1 MTRANR
7 SAGFYCRMAKMGK
20 RQFTD
25 QQLFHIRN
33 HIHIRTVIENLL
45 GIPSMKK
52 ENVFRFRCPL
62 CAGYNT
68 AVKTSTNLA
77 RCFPCGKN
85 FNTIDIVMLVRNLDF
100 VETVE
105 LLVNYKND
113 LSSGEKQHS
122 CVYGRLPA
130 MNLPPA
136 ERKPCNQPSHIKDII
151 AQLFNNVIPLNSD
164 HKITSM
170 QVFPSTEDI
179 AKLERLV
186 ESLSQQIEYLKATQ
200 LNQKQ

>member
-1 MTRANR
+1 
-7 SAGFYCRMAKMGK
+7 MGK

-45 GIPSMKK
+45 DIPSMKEGK
-52 ENVFRFRCPL
+52 VFRFRCPL

-77 RCFPCGKN
+77 RCFTCGKN
-85 FNTIDIVMLVRNLDF
+85 FNTIDIVMLVRDLDF

-105 LLVNYKND
+105 LLVNYKNA

-122 CVYGRLPA
+122 CEDNKPSAINQL
-130 MNLPPA
+130 PA
-136 ERKPCNQPSHIKDII
+136 ERKPCNQPVPIKDII
-151 AQLFNNVIPLNSD
+151 AQWFNNMTPFKSD
-164 HKITSM
+164 HKLTPM
-170 QVFPSTEDI
+170 QIFPSTEDVVS
-179 AKLERLV
+179 LESLV
-186 ESLSQQIEYLKATQ
+186 ESLSQQIEYLKKTR
-200 LNQKQ
+200 

>member
-1 MTRANR
+1 
-7 SAGFYCRMAKMGK
+7 MGK

-33 HIHIRTVIENLL
+33 HIHIQTVIENLL
-45 GIPSMKK
+45 DIPSIKK

-85 FNTIDIVMLVRNLDF
+85 FNTIDIVMLVRDLDF

-105 LLVNYKND
+105 LLVNYKNA
-113 LSSGEKQHS
+113 LSSGEQQQLCEDNKPPATNQ
-122 CVYGRLPA
+122 LPA
-130 MNLPPA
+130 
-136 ERKPCNQPSHIKDII
+136 EIKPCNQPSPIKDII
-151 AQLFNNVIPLNSD
+151 AQCFNNIKPLKSD
-164 HKITSM
+164 HNITSI
-170 QVFPSTEDI
+170 QIFPSTEDI
-179 AKLERLV
+179 VRLEHLV
-186 ESLSQQIEYLKATQ
+186 ESLSQLIEYIKNTR
-200 LNQKQ
+200 

>member
-1 MTRANR
+1 
-7 SAGFYCRMAKMGK
+7 MGK

-45 GIPSMKK
+45 DIPSIN
-52 ENVFRFRCPL
+52 EGNLFRFRCPL

-85 FNTIDIVMLVRNLDF
+85 FNTIDIVMLARNLGF

-105 LLVNYKND
+105 LLVNYKNA
-113 LSSGEKQHS
+113 LSSGEKQS
-122 CVYGRLPA
+122 CEDNRPPAINQLPA
-130 MNLPPA
+130 
-136 ERKPCNQPSHIKDII
+136 EIKPCNQPYHIKDII
-151 AQLFNNVIPLNSD
+151 TQWLNNNKPLKSD

-170 QVFPSTEDI
+170 QTFPSTEDI
-179 AKLERLV
+179 ARLERLV
-186 ESLSQQIEYLKATQ
+186 ESLSQQIEYLKETR
-200 LNQKQ
+200 

>member
-1 MTRANR
+1 
-7 SAGFYCRMAKMGK
+7 MGK

-45 GIPSMKK
+45 DIPSIKG

-68 AVKTSTNLA
+68 AVKASTNLA
-77 RCFPCGKN
+77 RCFTCGKN

-105 LLVNYKND
+105 LLVSYKNV
-113 LSSGEKQHS
+113 LSSGEKQNS
-122 CVYGRLPA
+122 GKDNKPMAIDQQL
-130 MNLPPA
+130 PA
-136 ERKPCNQPSHIKDII
+136 ERKPCNQPVPIKEII
-151 AQLFNNVIPLNSD
+151 AQLLNNMHPLKSD
-164 HKITSM
+164 HKITPM
-170 QVFPSTEDI
+170 QSFPSPEDVVR
-179 AKLERLV
+179 LERLV
-186 ESLSQQIEYLKATQ
+186 ESLSQQIEYLKNTR
-200 LNQKQ
+200 

>member
-1 MTRANR
+1 MSN
-7 SAGFYCRMAKMGK
+7 MGK

-33 HIHIRTVIENLL
+33 HIHIQTVIENLL
-45 GIPSMKK
+45 DIPSIKK

-68 AVKTSTNLA
+68 AVKTSTNLP

-85 FNTIDIVMLVRNLDF
+85 FNTIDIVMLVRDLDF

-105 LLVNYKND
+105 LLVNYKNA
-113 LSSGEKQHS
+113 LSSGEKQQL
-122 CVYGRLPA
+122 CEDNKPPATNQLPA
-130 MNLPPA
+130 
-136 ERKPCNQPSHIKDII
+136 EIKPCNQPSPIKDII
-151 AQLFNNVIPLNSD
+151 AQWFNNINPLKSD

-170 QVFPSTEDI
+170 QIFPSTEDI
-179 AKLERLV
+179 VRLEHLV
-186 ESLSQQIEYLKATQ
+186 ESLSQLIEYIKNTR
-200 LNQKQ
+200 